1 MPAAQNV
8 EIRMCMTEGDS
19 DEALMAA
26 VAVRDQRALRVLMGR
41 HMQRAIRMAERVT
54 RNAADA
60 DEIGQE
66 AFIRVW
72 THAPSYDP
80 KIARFTTWLYRIIIN
95 LAVDRNRRPTN
106 SPIETVAGVSSNDP
120 DPVQIVIAQEEQQ
133 LIADALAAL
142 SERQRAAIALFHME
156 GVSGREAAS
165 VMNVSEK
172 AFESLLT
179 RARFTLRQAV
189 EKIQQERRRRT

>member
-1 MPAAQNV
+1 
-8 EIRMCMTEGDS
+8 MTEGDS